1 MDEAVKAE
9 IKRID
14 ERLSSHSAAIQEVRG
29 LVTTVNRLAVNMEN
43 MLKEMQKQSDRIDKL
58 EQVPVDTAREIRR
71 TAINTLVGVIV
82 GALAVGLA
90 QMIAQYL

>member
-1 MDEAVKAE
+1 MDEVVKAE

-14 ERLSSHSAAIQEVRG
+14 ERISAHATAIQEIRG
-29 LVTTVNRLAVNMEN
+29 NIATVNRLAINMEN
-43 MLKEMQKQSDRIDKL
+43 MLKEMQHQSDRIDKL
-58 EQVPVDTAREIRR
+58 ERVPIDTAREIKK

-90 QMIAQYL
+90 QLIAQYL